1 MLLGSVLIQDFEKKN
16 LSFRVRHLSEMGET
30 GQRDGSAGKRAAAKG
45 EPSSTPRTHVVER
58 AGSHIRLSDFPDTV
72 HSE

>member
-1 MLLGSVLIQDFEKKN
+1 MPLGSVLIQDFEKKN

-30 GQRDGSAGKRAAAKG
+30 GQRDGSAGKRAA